1 MFVRGLVKRAK
12 CNRVAWPC
20 NFLDSFFACCC
31 LSNRMLL
38 PQHKLTRRERQIM
51 DVLYRK
57 GRATAAEIMEE
68 IPDPPGN
75 SAVRAMLSVLEEK
88 KHIRHEAE
96 DLRYVYMPVVP
107 REKARRSAVTHL
119 VDTFFDGSAEQAVA
133 TLLSVSARS
142 LRPEDFDRLAALIE
156 QAKKEGR

>member
-1 MFVRGLVKRAK
+1 
-12 CNRVAWPC
+12 
-20 NFLDSFFACCC
+20 
-31 LSNRMLL
+31 MLL
-38 PQHKLTRRERQIM
+38 LQHKLTRRERQIM

-68 IPDPPGN
+68 IPDAPGN
-75 SAVRAMLSVLEEK
+75 SAVRAMLRVLEEK

-96 DLRYVYMPVVP
+96 ELRYVYMPVVP
-107 REKARRSAVTHL
+107 REKARRTAVTHL

-142 LRPEDFDRLAALIE
+142 LKPEDFDRLSALIE